1 MKKKMTLRLIPALIA
16 AAFCGGALASGFQLS
31 EQSASGIGVANA
43 GAAAA
48 AEDASTVFV
57 NPAGMTYLPERH
69 NFSMATTVLDRST
82 HFTNEGTGGYLN
94 AVVGKPIGD
103 SGGDGGGVHAIPM
116 FYYAYAPTPDWRF
129 GMAVTP
135 TFADETSYGEAFT
148 GRYSGQKTSIKVINL
163 NPSVAYKLNDALSVA
178 VGINY
183 ARAEVDFK
191 QATVLGPNTTPDGTG
206 RLTGDGGAWGYNLG
220 VMYQL
225 QPQTRVGFSYR
236 SKIRFH
242 LKGEKT
248 QTANPT
254 RDITADLTTPD
265 TASLA
270 LHHQVNSKWAV
281 LADYTWSG
289 WSSLQKLEPVY
300 ADGTRAVAPLRYN
313 FKDTYRVG
321 LGATYQLN
329 EQWMLRFGTA
339 YDKNPVPSDTFRS
352 MTVPDADRV
361 WLALGAKW
369 RMTPKAS
376 LDFGYVHVF
385 VKDARTARNVY
396 SNPSETTVVQTI
408 RGQFKTSAD
417 MLSVQLNYAF

>member
-1 MKKKMTLRLIPALIA
+1 MKKKMTLRLVPALIA
-16 AAFCGGALASGFQLS
+16 VAFGGSAWASGFQLS

-43 GAAAA
+43 GAAAV
-48 AEDASTVFV
+48 AEDASTAFV

-103 SGGDGGGVHAIPM
+103 SGGDGGGIHAIPM
-116 FYYAYAPTPDWRF
+116 LYYAYAPTPDWRF
-129 GMAVTP
+129 GVAVTP

-148 GRYSGQKTSIKVINL
+148 GRYSGQKTSIEILNL
-163 NPSVAYKLNDALSVA
+163 NPSVAYKVNDVLSVA

-191 QATVLGPNTTPDGTG
+191 QATVLGPNATPDGAG
-206 RLTGDGGAWGYNLG
+206 RLTGNGGAWGYNLG

-225 QPQTRVGFSYR
+225 QPQTRLGFSYR
-236 SKIRFH
+236 SKVRFH

-270 LHHQVNSKWAV
+270 LHHQVNSQWAV
-281 LADYTWSG
+281 LADYTWTG

-300 ADGTRAVAPLRYN
+300 ADGNRAVAPLRYN

-329 EQWMLRFGTA
+329 GQWMLRFGTA

-369 RMTPKAS
+369 RITPKAS
-376 LDFGYVHVF
+376 LDFGYAHVF

-417 MLSVQLNYAF
+417 MLSLQLNYAF